1 MICRLWHSCVGF
13 ISAVNPK
20 LRDTSVNAPS
30 LLKVRFHLT
39 GQCSPKPTPT
49 RWWCHISW
57 KRKPCV
63 AKASAG
69 DGEAFWEVGA
79 KIVRVCEHECKIPP
93 LLPSYWWYN
102 SFRLLSWKR
111 KGTGWLDLVGVG
123 GCKMISRGGC
133 LTAFGIRIF
142 ECQAPIWIEVH
153 CVCACVCVCVQ
164 MLFCCSDDWA
174 YYTVW
179 YRPDRPL
186 EPRLKRGF
194 LCVWKWQTERQ
205 QSSTDQRADGQHEQT
220 AGEVICLT

>member
-1 MICRLWHSCVGF
+1 MGKHFGKWVQKLFEFVSM
-13 ISAVNPK
+13 SAK
-20 LRDTSVNAPS
+20 FHRCS
-30 LLKVRFHLT
+30 LLTDDIIVS
-39 GQCSPKPTPT
+39 GC
-49 RWWCHISW
+49 CHGN
-57 KRKPCV
+57 
-63 AKASAG
+63 AKALAG
-69 DGEAFWEVGA
+69 W
-79 KIVRVCEHECKIPP
+79 IWRV
-93 LLPSYWWYN
+93 W
-102 SFRLLSWKR
+102 
-111 KGTGWLDLVGVG
+111 G